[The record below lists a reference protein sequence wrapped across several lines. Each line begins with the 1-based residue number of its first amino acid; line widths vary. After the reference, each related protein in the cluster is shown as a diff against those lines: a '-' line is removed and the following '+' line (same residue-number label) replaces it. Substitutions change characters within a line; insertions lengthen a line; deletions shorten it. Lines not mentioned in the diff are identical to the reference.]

1 MKKCCQ
7 MGQKN
12 LKKPLSLVCADFI
25 AVEADGKKPVTVE
38 TVRLTTEQN
47 PDGIC
52 WTVVNAK
59 TKQG

>member
-1 MKKCCQ
+1 MTEE
-7 MGQKN
+7 

-25 AVEADGKKPVTVE
+25 AVGADGKKPVTVE
-38 TVRLTTEQN
+38 KVCLTTGEN

-59 TKQG
+59 TKHGWRT

>member
-1 MKKCCQ
+1 

-52 WTVVNAK
+52 WTVINAK